1 MAREDRTEKA
11 TPKHRKRAREKGQVA
26 RSPDLSGSLVLI
38 AGLLVVSIT
47 APAIA
52 QAGAASF
59 REILADIA
67 HPSKATSAGG
77 LSELMHIAMRTI
89 EITVGPIAGAC
100 LAAALVAGA
109 AQVGGRP
116 TPQALKPDFRRIN
129 PVQGARN
136 LLGPNLIFEALKAIA
151 KVAAV
156 GAVATL
162 TIVPGVKDLAG
173 LVGVPP
179 GALASIAG
187 HRALGVAQ
195 HAAFA
200 YVAIGLI
207 DYGWR
212 RFRHERQ
219 LRMTKQEV
227 KDEVRQYGVS
237 AEVKSALRRRQMQL
251 ARARM
256 MAAVPTADVVVTN
269 PTHFAVALRYDGSK
283 AAPEVV
289 AKGQDL
295 IAAQI
300 RRIAEENGVAVVADP
315 PLARALHSSTEVGQ
329 VIPAELYVAV
339 ARVLAFV
346 YRMSGRTPAAARGG
360 AAPAPS
366 QPRLA
371 PGGPVVAGG
380 LA

>member
-26 RSPDLSGSLVLI
+26 RSADLSGSLVLV
-38 AGLLVVSIT
+38 AGLLVVSMT

-59 REILADIA
+59 RGILSQIA
-67 HPSKATSAGG
+67 HPGRATTAAG
-77 LSELMHIAMRTI
+77 LSELMHTTLSTI
-89 EITVGPIAGAC
+89 ELTVGPIAAAC
-100 LAAALVAGA
+100 VAAALIGGVA
-109 AQVGGRP
+109 QTGGRP
-116 TPQALKPDFRRIN
+116 TLHALKPDFRRIN
-129 PVQGARN
+129 PASGLRN
-136 LLGPNLIFEALKAIA
+136 LLGPNLPFEALKAIV
-151 KVAAV
+151 KVAVV

-162 TIVPGVKDLAG
+162 ALLPGLTDLAG
-173 LVGVPP
+173 TVGVAP

-200 YVAIGLI
+200 YVGIGLI
-207 DYGWR
+207 DYAWK

-237 AEVKSALRRRQMQL
+237 AEVRSALRRRQMQL
-251 ARARM
+251 ARIRM
-256 MAAVPTADVVVTN
+256 MAAVPEADVVVTN

-283 AAPEVV
+283 SAPEVV

-300 RRIAEENGVAVVADP
+300 RRIAQESGVPVISDP
-315 PLARALHSSTEVGQ
+315 PLARALHSSVEIGQ
-329 VIPAELYVAV
+329 TIPQELYAAV

-346 YRMSGRTPAAARGG
+346 YRTAGRTPATTR
-360 AAPAPS
+360 
-366 QPRLA
+366 RLA
-371 PGGPVVAGG
+371 S
-380 LA
+380 